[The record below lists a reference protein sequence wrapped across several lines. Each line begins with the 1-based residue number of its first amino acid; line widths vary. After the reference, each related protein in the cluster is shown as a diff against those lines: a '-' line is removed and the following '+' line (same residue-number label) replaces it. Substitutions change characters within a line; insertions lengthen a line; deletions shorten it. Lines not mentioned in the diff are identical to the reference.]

1 MELFI
6 ENTRTFSTRAN
17 AIRFAKKALDRYPEA
32 RYVIA
37 ANESARFFP
46 VFIGNET
53 IDLVHAGY
61 CVAN

>member
-1 MELFI
+1 MELFT

-17 AIRFAKKALDRYPEA
+17 ALRFAKKALDQYPEA
-32 RYVIA
+32 RYVIGST
-37 ANESARFFP
+37 EDARFYP